1 MVILLDGVGL
11 VEPSWKKRKDK
22 VSTHPTH
29 LHDFTYVKAIFSG
42 ILCCTIQYMSTMETD
57 RETPATATP

>member
-1 MVILLDGVGL
+1 M
-11 VEPSWKKRKDK
+11 ERRKDK
-22 VSTHPTH
+22 ESTHPTHTH

-42 ILCCTIQYMSTMETD
+42 ILCWTIQYMSRMETD